1 MKINKLIAVFS
12 LLICFQTNANI
23 IDIQLDKNTVSLGE
37 VLNVTLLANFVD
49 SIDGFDFDFTFDNS
63 VFSFVAGSETTDLP
77 NDGFDAIL
85 AANENIFGLGLGYT
99 NFVELVNGEYS
110 ISFQLL
116 GLQNGNSDFSLQV
129 NDLSDFFGGVSYQVE
144 PIVERSA
151 AVPEPSSL
159 ALMGLAGLALFGFR
173 RKV

>member
-23 IDIQLDKNTVSLGE
+23 IEIQLDKNTVSAGE
-37 VLNVTLLANFVD
+37 VINVTLLANFVD
-49 SIDGFDFDFTFDNS
+49 SIDGFDFNFNFDNS
-63 VFSFVAGSETTDLP
+63 VFGFVAGSETTDLP
-77 NDGFDAIL
+77 NDGFGAIF
-85 AANENIFGLGLGYT
+85 AVSENFFGLGLGFT
-99 NFVELVNGEYS
+99 NYVDLISGEYS

-116 GLQNGNSDFSLQV
+116 GLQNGRSDFSLQV
-129 NDLSDFFGGVSYQVE
+129 NDLSDFFGGISYQVE
-144 PIVERSA
+144 QVVERSA

-173 RKV
+173 RKA